1 MLLDSFETISKM
13 SREKPNYFIIY
24 GSESEII
31 RDFID
36 SIAHE
41 CTIIRI
47 YNKQEPTPRANCIDV
62 QDLDD
67 LTKVL
72 SNLDSAGEPR
82 IAFIGVASRSQ
93 SSLFV
98 SESLESMHS
107 IIEVNISS
115 YVELLH
121 VLLPKMIKYKYGRL
135 VYLSSFRAEHRGK
148 GSSVYS
154 ASKSFCESLFSSIGK
169 EMGSLNIMSV
179 SLRMGFFEG
188 KMFDNLPAGLIERYL
203 KQVSLRRKGRAA
215 ELSNAIWFAIE
226 NEYSNGG
233 VIELDGG
240 ISYDW

>member
-1 MLLDSFETISKM
+1 MNSG
-13 SREKPNYFIIY
+13 KPNYFIIY

-36 SIAHE
+36 SIAYE

-47 YNKQEPTPRANCIDV
+47 YNQQKPVPRVNCIDV
-62 QDLDD
+62 QDLHS

-72 SNLDSAGEPR
+72 SNLGSDGEPR
-82 IAFIGVASRSQ
+82 IVFIGVASRSQ

-98 SESLESMHS
+98 SESLESMKS

-115 YVELLH
+115 YVDLLH
-121 VLLPKMIKYKYGRL
+121 IILPKMIKYKYGRL
-135 VYLSSFRAEHRGK
+135 VYLSSFRAGHRGK

-169 EMGSLNIMSV
+169 EMGSLNIVSV
-179 SLRMGFFEG
+179 SLRMGFYEG
-188 KMFDNLPAGLIERYL
+188 KIFDNLSVGLIERYR

-226 NEYSNGG
+226 NEYTNGG